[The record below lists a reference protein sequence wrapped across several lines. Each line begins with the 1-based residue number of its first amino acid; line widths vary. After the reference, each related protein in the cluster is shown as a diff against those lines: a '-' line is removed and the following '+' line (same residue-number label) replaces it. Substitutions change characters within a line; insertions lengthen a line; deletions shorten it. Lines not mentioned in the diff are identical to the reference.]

1 MNVDRLL
8 GQTGNER
15 DGKLRANRDLC
26 AHPHIRTIGSNVYRR
41 IDRLHWSVGQKG
53 KLVHSIDP
61 CDATRNGDRKST
73 RLNSSHSS
81 ISYAVFCLK
90 KKKLEDKRQSDR
102 PPRLP

>member
-61 CDATRNGDRKST
+61 CDATRNGGDRVS
-73 RLNSSHSS
+73 LL
-81 ISYAVFCLK
+81 FCH
-90 KKKLEDKRQSDR
+90 DA
-102 PPRLP
+102 RLPGRSVQVLDQIFR